1 MPGCCRAAWLADREA
16 ELLPLPYYHVVFTLP
31 SAIGAIAWQNKAEV
45 YGLLFKAASETML
58 TIAADPKH
66 LGARIGMT
74 AVLHTWGSALTHHPH
89 VHMIV
94 PGGGLSLDGERFI
107 PCRRRFFLPVRVL
120 SRLFRRLMLER
131 LAAAYEQGRLILEG
145 SLARLAS
152 PAAFAAVLKPLRA
165 KNWFVYIKRPFAG
178 PKAVLAYLSRYT
190 HRVAISNTRLIA
202 HDGRGVTFR
211 YKDYRADGL
220 ARRKVMT
227 LAADEFIR
235 RFMLHILPKGF
246 HRIRHYGLFA
256 STGRAANIARL
267 RELLGS
273 ALPPAEEA
281 ASPGQDEP
289 AETVLPPCP
298 CCGGRMTVIE
308 FFERGTL
315 PRYRPPSAAVIWFD
329 TS

>member
-1 MPGCCRAAWLADREA
+1 
-16 ELLPLPYYHVVFTLP
+16 
-31 SAIGAIAWQNKAEV
+31 
-45 YGLLFKAASETML
+45 ML
-58 TIAADPKH
+58 TIAADQKH

-74 AVLHTWGSALTHHPH
+74 AVLHTWGSALTRHPH

-94 PGGGLSLDGERFI
+94 PGGGLSSDGERFI
-107 PCRRRFFLPVRVL
+107 PCRRGFFLPVRVL
-120 SRLFRRLMLER
+120 SRLFRRLMLEK
-131 LAAAYEQGRLILEG
+131 LAAAHGQGRLILQG
-145 SLARLAS
+145 SLEKLAS
-152 PAAFAAVLKPLRA
+152 PTAFAALLKPLRR
-165 KNWFVYIKRPFAG
+165 KNWFVYAKRPFAG

-211 YKDYRADGL
+211 YKDYRANGM
-220 ARRKVMT
+220 AQRKVMT
-227 LAADEFIR
+227 LATDEFIR

-267 RELLGS
+267 RGLLG
-273 ALPPAEEA
+273 AEPPTENAE
-281 ASPGQDEP
+281 SKDEP
-289 AETVLPPCP
+289 AGTDLLPCP

-315 PRYRPPSAAVIWFD
+315 PRYRPPAAAMIWFD